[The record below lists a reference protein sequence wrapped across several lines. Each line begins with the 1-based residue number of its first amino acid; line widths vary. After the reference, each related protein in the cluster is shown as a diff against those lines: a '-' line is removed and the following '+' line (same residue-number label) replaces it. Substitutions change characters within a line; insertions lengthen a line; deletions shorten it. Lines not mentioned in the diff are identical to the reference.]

1 MDPILARYQAL
12 EDKILSYAPD
22 LDTQRMFSAFTYAD
36 SAHNGQLRKDGS
48 PYITHPL
55 AVAEIVA
62 DLNLDP
68 DSVSSTT
75 ASRTPRPPMRT
86 SPSASASR

>member
-48 PYITHPL
+48 P
-55 AVAEIVA
+55 
-62 DLNLDP
+62 
-68 DSVSSTT
+68 
-75 ASRTPRPPMRT
+75 
-86 SPSASASR
+86 